1 MIKQF
6 RRARW
11 KEAAGLVCVTSSVT
25 LLHSVG
31 EGQVQELRPLVEALI
46 DTSEEVRLCFGVT
59 RAEVV
64 TQA

>member
-31 EGQVQELRPLVEALI
+31 EGQVQELRPLVE
-46 DTSEEVRLCFGVT
+46 
-59 RAEVV
+59 
-64 TQA
+64 